1 MVKPKEKNQA
11 FYSNQASE
19 KGTKQQNKNWNQPF
33 HKVSE
38 GVSSFNTKICS
49 YESPPISL
57 LTN

>member
-11 FYSNQASE
+11 FYNNQASE

-38 GVSSFNTKICS
+38 GVSSFNTIVCL